1 MSEDMLQML
10 EQLNNIT
17 ESVEGLKISVQRSCG
32 DESQVKEKL
41 GRIWQATQELERS
54 MVRPEVIAG
63 FKEDAQHQIERVF
76 QLIGETRSYEMDEQQ
91 MISIGFAGEL
101 MLEKIRKYL
110 NMARQAA
117 RKELALAVRAETV
130 TEG

>member
-32 DESQVKEKL
+32 DDEQVKEQL
-41 GRIWQATQELERS
+41 THIWQVTQDLERTLA
-54 MVRPEVIAG
+54 RPEVIAG
-63 FKEDAQHQIERVF
+63 FKADAMHQIERVA
-76 QLIGETRSYEMDEQQ
+76 QLINETRAFEIDERQ
-91 MISIGFAGEL
+91 MVSIAFAGEL
-101 MLEKIRKYL
+101 MNEKIRKYL

-117 RKELALAVRAETV
+117 RKAVAANT

>member
-1 MSEDMLQML
+1 MTEEMLKML
-10 EQLNNIT
+10 GQLNDIT

-32 DESQVKEKL
+32 DEAEVKAKL
-41 GRIWQATQELERS
+41 THIWQVTQDLERQ
-54 MVRPEVIAG
+54 MARPEVING
-63 FKEDAQHQIERVF
+63 FKVDAIHQIERVF
-76 QLIGETRSYEMDEQQ
+76 QLIGETKTYEIDERQ

-101 MLEKIRKYL
+101 MNEKIRKYL

-117 RKELALAVRAETV
+117 RKAVAATT

>member
-1 MSEDMLQML
+1 MTEEMLKML
-10 EQLNNIT
+10 GQLNDIT

-32 DESQVKEKL
+32 DEADVQDKL
-41 GRIWQATQELERS
+41 QCIWQVTQDLERQLAL
-54 MVRPEVIAG
+54 PEVIAG
-63 FKEDAQHQIERVF
+63 FKADAQHQIERVF

-101 MLEKIRKYL
+101 MNEKIRKYL

-117 RKELALAVRAETV
+117 RKAVAATT

>member
-1 MSEDMLQML
+1 MTEEMLKML
-10 EQLNNIT
+10 GQLNDIA

-32 DESQVKEKL
+32 DEAEIQDKMHC
-41 GRIWQATQELERS
+41 IWQDTQDLERQLA
-54 MVRPEVIAG
+54 RPEVING
-63 FKEDAQHQIERVF
+63 FKADAQHQIERVF

-101 MLEKIRKYL
+101 MNEKIRKYL

-117 RKELALAVRAETV
+117 RKAVAATT

>member
-32 DESQVKEKL
+32 DEAQVRETL
-41 GRIWQATQELERS
+41 GHIWQVTQDLERQLA
-54 MVRPEVIAG
+54 RPEVING
-63 FKEDAQHQIERVF
+63 FKADAIHQIERVH
-76 QLIGETRSYEMDEQQ
+76 QLIAETRSYEIDDRQ

-101 MLEKIRKYL
+101 MNEKIRKYL

-117 RKELALAVRAETV
+117 RKAVAATSING
-130 TEG
+130 TEA